1 LVNFLAKYIK
11 PDLKRDPGKNFDYNS
26 SNADVLGWLISRV
39 SGQPFQDFVQQNI
52 WSKIGAEHDAYIAV
66 DRAFM
71 PAVTGGMNSTTRD
84 AARFGMMIRD
94 NGQFNGEQII
104 PAKWVNATLNI
115 SDKLRTNMM
124 QNSKY
129 GDEPWSS
136 YHNMWWVL
144 DETKGEFCAVGI
156 HGQVIYINQES
167 NTVMVWF
174 SSQPG
179 ASAARDPNFKSKLAA
194 ARKMAN
200 HLKG

>member
-1 LVNFLAKYIK
+1 
-11 PDLKRDPGKNFDYNS
+11 
-26 SNADVLGWLISRV
+26 
-39 SGQPFQDFVQQNI
+39 
-52 WSKIGAEHDAYIAV
+52 
-66 DRAFM
+66 
-71 PAVTGGMNSTTRD
+71 
-84 AARFGMMIRD
+84 MMIRD

-104 PAKWVNATLNI
+104 PAKWVNAILNI

-144 DETKGEFCAVGI
+144 DEAKGEFCAVGI

-179 ASAARDPNFKSKLAA
+179 ASAARNPNFKSKLAA
-194 ARKMAN
+194 ARKVAN

>member
-1 LVNFLAKYIK
+1 M
-11 PDLKRDPGKNFDYNS
+11 
-26 SNADVLGWLISRV
+26 ISRV

-84 AARFGMMIRD
+84 AARFGIMIRD

-144 DETKGEFCAVGI
+144 DEAKGEFCAVGI

-179 ASAARDPNFKSKLAA
+179 ASAARDPNFKSKLSA
-194 ARKMAN
+194 ARKMAD
-200 HLKG
+200 HLKGQE